1 MPSVITELTGT
12 VNGVNATFT
21 TPTVYRTGTI
31 RPIINGVV
39 YPQADDDWGC
49 TEVDEETITLNTAP
63 ETGYLVQAFYEEAV
77 SIGLPVDPNGVY
89 P

>member
-1 MPSVITELTGT
+1 
-12 VNGVNATFT
+12 
-21 TPTVYRTGTI
+21 VYS
-31 RPIINGVV
+31 
-39 YPQADDDWGC
+39 QDDDDWGC

>member
-1 MPSVITELTGT
+1 MPSVIKELTG
-12 VNGVNATFT
+12 VVDGVNATFT
-21 TPTVYRTGTI
+21 TPTIYRAGTI

-39 YPQADDDWGC
+39 YSQGDDRFGC
-49 TEVDEETITLNTAP
+49 AEIDNTSIELNSAP
-63 ETGYLVQAFYEEAV
+63 AAGYIVQAFYEEAV